1 MNSIAPPTG
10 GNYAI
15 FKFIGQEQDR
25 IQGKEYYSTR
35 NEAKADSMR
44 GKLDIN
50 RIYLAKDGD
59 LKTSS
64 NALSHAW
71 RMMTGK
77 ATGQGAIRESIRA
90 FVGSDNGA
98 LVEKLMANF
107 NQALHTDRGRIG
119 TIPGTNGEKVLSGHE
134 KVGWS
139 ERSHA
144 FDALQTTLIKGSG
157 NEQRLSPEAAEAM
170 QHIYQAA
177 MEKAPAVGKELASK
191 IVARTSGNL
200 GELKQVLANVEKDL
214 ARANQAADEA
224 GIDIDDGHNLAAHFA
239 SKEMDVPSASTLV
252 DRYSV
257 ENLSSEENLGIDPHL
272 DGLVLKGLVDELKTQ
287 IQNLAGDDTPVMEK
301 FDENEDE
308 QAQTYRSWG
317 REERQV
323 FEREATDF
331 VGATQ
336 SEPASESRGSIG
348 SASDDGGGAEN
359 KVAKE
364 NPDLFKTS
372 SHKDK
377 TILQQTAD
385 NPATSKADP
394 YDRGSRG
401 SFVE

>member
-1 MNSIAPPTG
+1 MNSIPPPAG

-25 IQGKEYYSTR
+25 IQGKEYYSPR

-64 NALSHAW
+64 NVLSHAW

-144 FDALQTTLIKGSG
+144 FDALKTTLIQGRG
-157 NEQRLSPEAAEAM
+157 NEQRLSPEAAEAV

-191 IVARTSGNL
+191 IVERTSGNL
-200 GELKQVLANVEKDL
+200 GELKQLLADVEKDL
-214 ARANQAADEA
+214 ARANQAANEA
-224 GIDIDDGHNLAAHFA
+224 GIDIDDGHNLFAHFA
-239 SKEMDVPSASTLV
+239 SKEMDVPSASTL

-287 IQNLAGDDTPVMEK
+287 IQNLAGGDTHPAKDTKAELRGGFVATGPVAQEK
-301 FDENEDE
+301 KLQRLFD
-308 QAQTYRSWG
+308 
-317 REERQV
+317 V
-323 FEREATDF
+323 
-331 VGATQ
+331 
-336 SEPASESRGSIG
+336 
-348 SASDDGGGAEN
+348 
-359 KVAKE
+359 
-364 NPDLFKTS
+364 
-372 SHKDK
+372 
-377 TILQQTAD
+377 
-385 NPATSKADP
+385 
-394 YDRGSRG
+394 
-401 SFVE
+401 